1 MQKRSFRWLLGA
13 TTLVVA
19 AAIFTLAKGERG
31 VSPAAPGAHAF
42 PDLASGLGDLA
53 WVRLTHGSAKADFA
67 AIGGRW
73 MVVEKG
79 NYPAAPDKMRRLLLG
94 LADLSLIEPKTERP
108 ELFARLDLDDPGN
121 GKSTLVALQDRAGKT
136 IAELVVGKMRRDHL
150 GGGNDGVYVRKPGD
164 NRAWLARGSLD
175 LAGDLAG
182 GSPGSPPGG
191 IVGWLDR
198 RVIDIPPSRIAGV
211 TLTGDDG
218 TALVLRR
225 DAPDG
230 KFAVADAPPDAK
242 LKSDAALAE
251 PAAALA
257 GLDLDDVTPAADL
270 PVPQKGVATAVF
282 TTFDG
287 LTLTL
292 RLFAHD
298 NADWASIEA
307 AGSGAAEP
315 DSQAINARLAQ
326 WSYALPAGRAKLLRT
341 RLADLV
347 EPAKGS

>member
-1 MQKRSFRWLLGA
+1 MQKRNFRWLLGA
-13 TTLVVA
+13 TTLIVA

-42 PDLASGLGDLA
+42 PDLASRLGDLA

-136 IAELVVGKMRRDHL
+136 IAELVVGKMRRDRL

-175 LAGDLAG
+175 LAGG
-182 GSPGSPPGG
+182 PPGA

-218 TALVLRR
+218 TALVLKR

-242 LKSDAALAE
+242 FKKDAALAE

-257 GLDLDDVTPAADL
+257 SLDLDDVKPAADL
-270 PVPQKGVATAVF
+270 PAPQKGVATAVF

-307 AGSGAAEP
+307 AGSGGAEP
-315 DSQAINARLAQ
+315 DSQAINTRLAQ

-341 RLADLV
+341 RLADLI

>member
-13 TTLVVA
+13 TTLIVA

-42 PDLASGLGDLA
+42 PDLASRLGDLA

-182 GSPGSPPGG
+182 DT
-191 IVGWLDR
+191 VGWLDR
-198 RVIDIPPSRIAGV
+198 RILDIPGPRIAGV
-211 TLTGDDG
+211 TLTGADG

-230 KFAVADAPPDAK
+230 KFAVADAPPDSK
-242 LKSDAALAE
+242 LKSPAVIAE

-257 GLDLDDVTPAADL
+257 GLDLDDVKPAADL

-287 LTLTL
+287 LTVTL

-298 NADWASIEA
+298 TADWAVIEA

>member
-1 MQKRSFRWLLGA
+1 MQKRNFLWLLAA
-13 TTLVVA
+13 TTLFVA
-19 AAIFTLAKGERG
+19 AAVFVLAKGERG
-31 VSPAAPGAHAF
+31 VSSAAPGARAF
-42 PDLASGLGDLA
+42 PDLASHLGDLA
-53 WVRLTHGSAKADFA
+53 WVRLSHGPLKADFA
-67 AIGGRW
+67 VIGGRW
-73 MVVEKG
+73 VVVEKG

-94 LADLSLIEPKTERP
+94 LADLSLVEPKTERP
-108 ELFARLDLDDPGN
+108 ELFARLDLDDAGN

-136 IAELVVGKMRRDHL
+136 IAELVVGKTRRDRL

-164 NRAWLARGSLD
+164 DRAWLARGSLD

-182 GSPGSPPGG
+182 GPPGA

-198 RVIDIPPSRIAGV
+198 RILDIPASRIAGV
-211 TLTGDDG
+211 TLTGDDAI
-218 TALVLRR
+218 ALMLKR

-230 KFAVADAPPDAK
+230 KFAVADAPPDTK
-242 LKSDAALAE
+242 LRGDAVIAE

-257 GLDLDDVTPAADL
+257 GLDLDDVKPAADL
-270 PVPQKGVATAVF
+270 PVPQSGVATAAF

-287 LTLTL
+287 LTVTF

-298 NADWASIEA
+298 NADWALIEA

-341 RLADLV
+341 RLGDLI

>member
-1 MQKRSFRWLLGA
+1 MQKRNFLWLLGA
-13 TTLVVA
+13 TTLIVG
-19 AAIFTLAKGERG
+19 AAILVLAGGERG
-31 VSPAAPGAHAF
+31 VSPAAPGTRAF
-42 PDLASGLGDLA
+42 PDLASRLGDLA
-53 WVRLTHGSAKADFA
+53 WVRLTHGPVKADFA
-67 AIGGRW
+67 AIGGHW
-73 MVVEKG
+73 ALVEKG
-79 NYPAAPDKMRRLLLG
+79 NYPAVPDKMRRLLLG
-94 LADLSLIEPKTERP
+94 LADLTLVEPKTERP
-108 ELFARLDLDDPGN
+108 ELFARLDLDDAGN

-136 IAELVVGKMRRDHL
+136 IAELVVGKTRRDRL

-175 LAGDLAG
+175 LPGDLAG
-182 GSPGSPPGG
+182 APPGG

-198 RVIDIPPSRIAGV
+198 RILDIPASRIAGV

-218 TALVLRR
+218 TALVLKR

-230 KFAVADAPPDAK
+230 KFAVADAPPDSK
-242 LKSDAALAE
+242 LKGSAVIAE

-257 GLDLDDVTPAADL
+257 GLDLDDVKPAADL
-270 PVPQKGVATAVF
+270 PVPQKGVATAAF

-287 LTLTL
+287 LTVTL
-292 RLFAHD
+292 RLLAHD

-315 DSQAINARLAQ
+315 DNQAINAKLAP
-326 WSYALPAGRAKLLRT
+326 WSYRVPAGRAKLLRT
-341 RLADLV
+341 RLGDLV

>member
-1 MQKRSFRWLLGA
+1 MQKRNFGWLLGA
-13 TTLVVA
+13 TTLIVA
-19 AAIFTLAKGERG
+19 AAIFALASGERG
-31 VSPAAPGAHAF
+31 VSSAAPGTRAF
-42 PDLASGLGDLA
+42 PDLGSRLGDLA
-53 WVRLTHGSAKADFA
+53 WVRLTHGSVKADFA
-67 AIGGRW
+67 VIGERW
-73 MVVEKG
+73 TLVEKG
-79 NYPAAPDKMRRLLLG
+79 NYAAAPDKMRRLLLG
-94 LADLSLIEPKTERP
+94 LADLNLIEPKTERP

-136 IAELVVGKMRRDHL
+136 IAELVVGKMRRDRL

-164 NRAWLARGSLD
+164 DRAWLARGSLD

-182 GSPGSPPGG
+182 DT
-191 IVGWLDR
+191 VGWLDR
-198 RVIDIPPSRIAGV
+198 RILDIAGSRIAAV

-218 TALVLRR
+218 IALVLRR

-230 KFAVADAPPDAK
+230 KFAVADAPPDARFK
-242 LKSDAALAE
+242 KDAALAE

-257 GLDLDDVTPAADL
+257 GLDLDDVKPAADL
-270 PVPQKGVATAVF
+270 PVPQKGVATASF

-287 LTLTL
+287 VTVTL

-341 RLADLV
+341 RLGDLV